1 MSRTTNSI
9 LSFLARLACVT
20 CAVFAWGTVLQTPLL
35 ATAALIAGA
44 YLFYK
49 ADAIIIGGKEDA
61 E

>member
-1 MSRTTNSI
+1 MSRTKNSI
-9 LSFLARLACVT
+9 LSFLARMACAT

-35 ATAALIAGA
+35 VTAGFIAGA

-49 ADAIIIGGKEDA
+49 LDIHITRGKEEA